1 MTTSLTF
8 SDLTSGLGQAYARQL
23 REMADHIEGMAAD
36 ADPLIRPLL
45 LGERDAQRAGALALD
60 LLTLS
65 LHTSFRPKES
75 ES

>member
-1 MTTSLTF
+1 MTNSLTF
-8 SDLTSGLGQAYARQL
+8 NDLTSGLGQAYARQL
-23 REMADHIEGMAAD
+23 REMADHLEGMATD

-65 LHTSFRPKES
+65 LHTTFPPKES
-75 ES
+75 E